1 MTRQF
6 DTKRHLLRADLVI
19 ALALLASLI
28 CSGASAEE
36 PAVFVSTM
44 ATNDV
49 PISVDPDSEFWRSSS
64 SVTAN
69 RTKDGEV
76 ADVAMEVR
84 SRWTPSY
91 LYLLFI
97 CPYEELNLKPSP
109 DTAKETNELWN
120 WDVAELFIGSDFDDI
135 KRYKEF
141 EVSPQGEWVDL
152 DINLHNPHHETGWVW
167 NSGFEHTARID
178 RSKRVWYAGMKIP
191 FAAIGKPAVAGT
203 TFRVNLF
210 LSQGPPN
217 RHKAVCWQPTMSNT
231 FHVPER
237 FGLLR
242 LVREPSTEGN

>member
-1 MTRQF
+1 MASQF
-6 DTKRHLLRADLVI
+6 DTKRSSLRAYSVV
-19 ALALLASLI
+19 ALALLVSLI
-28 CSGASAEE
+28 SVGAHTEE

-44 ATNDV
+44 ATHDV
-49 PISVDPDSEFWRSSS
+49 NLTEDPTSEFWRSPAPII
-64 SVTAN
+64 VN
-69 RTKDGEV
+69 RTRNGEL
-76 ADVAMEVR
+76 AGVAMEVR
-84 SRWTPSY
+84 SRWTSRY

-109 DTAKETNELWN
+109 DTTKETNELWN
-120 WDVAELFIGSDFDDI
+120 WDVAEVFIGSDFEDI

-152 DINLHNPHHETGWVW
+152 DIDLHSPKHETGWVW

-178 RSKRVWYAGMKIP
+178 RSKRVWYAAMKIP
-191 FAAIGKPAVAGT
+191 FNAIGSSPVAGT

-210 LSQGPPN
+210 LTQGPPN
-217 RHKAVCWQPTMSNT
+217 RHTAVCWRPTMSAT

-242 LVREPSTEGN
+242 LAREQSTEGN